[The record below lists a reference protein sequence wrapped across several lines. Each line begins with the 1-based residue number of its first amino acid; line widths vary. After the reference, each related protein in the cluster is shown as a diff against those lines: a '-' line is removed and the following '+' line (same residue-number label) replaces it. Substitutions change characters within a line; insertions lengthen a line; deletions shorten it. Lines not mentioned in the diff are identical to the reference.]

1 MRPRTA
7 RLIAVLALLLAG
19 CGTGARP
26 GLLGAVGPGSFQWMA
41 PIALSGTGDSAVDI
55 NKPDNQP
62 ALVWATHD
70 GAGPFVVV
78 NFDETHN
85 RIDTL
90 FDAVGEYKGMV
101 LIDLIPE
108 ENTTRFSVT
117 ADGAWDLAVLP
128 LSAAPEVRFS
138 QGYVGGGDQVVRT
151 TLDGPGTLIL
161 KVYPGAAP
169 KPFVVTGV
177 SDKGRELLVNE
188 TGVYDGGSVPLDAS
202 TRLLTVQ
209 AGGGWLLTI
218 IPAQ

>member
-1 MRPRTA
+1 
-7 RLIAVLALLLAG
+7 
-19 CGTGARP
+19 
-26 GLLGAVGPGSFQWMA
+26 MA

-55 NKPDNQP
+55 NKPDDQP
-62 ALVWATHD
+62 ALVWAIHD
-70 GAGPFVVV
+70 GTGPFVVV
-78 NFDETHN
+78 NFDETSN
-85 RIDTL
+85 QLETL
-90 FDAVGEYKGMV
+90 FDTVGEYKGMA
-101 LIDLIPE
+101 LIDLTPE

-117 ADGAWDLAVLP
+117 ADGAWELQVLP

-138 QGYVGGGDQVVRT
+138 QPYVGGGDQVLRT

-161 KVYPGAAP
+161 KVYPGANP
-169 KPFVVTGV
+169 KALVVTGV
-177 SDKGRELLVNE
+177 SDRGRETLVSE